1 MARDVSISST
11 GLTPPLPSTG
21 LTPPPPIS
29 QTRNPPRN
37 HPELKTESDGRTKAW
52 ELSFEMLSERHVSVT
67 SLPFQ
72 QNQSR
77 FEVVRFGVAWALLG
91 GAEEGAELPSQGLLH
106 EHWGIS
112 FTMA

>member
-1 MARDVSISST
+1 M
-11 GLTPPLPSTG
+11 
-21 LTPPPPIS
+21 
-29 QTRNPPRN
+29 
-37 HPELKTESDGRTKAW
+37 
-52 ELSFEMLSERHVSVT
+52 SVT